1 MTFFTTGSSSKK
13 SVAPLVMASA
23 VLCFAA
29 QTAQAGNDIETLNF
43 DSRADFKNFA
53 DSVANIFGYKTLQ
66 PAESL
71 GLTGFDIG
79 ASLDFAETNYK
90 LSNQSERNRDVLPM
104 IDVHAQKGLP
114 GGWDVGLH
122 YQMLS
127 DSDASSWTGEVRYA
141 LVEGGTAN
149 PAVSLSGHFT
159 QASGIEALN
168 YTAYGVDLAISKGF
182 ANLTPYAGIGWT
194 LAKIDPKV
202 DNLQSAVSLKTEE
215 RDLVRFAAGM
225 NINLLVMDVLV
236 GYNQIGEL
244 GTYSIKAGYRF

>member
-1 MTFFTTGSSSKK
+1 MTFLTIWPSTQT
-13 SVAPLVMASA
+13 SA
-23 VLCFAA
+23 NKLAMTFAALCFAA

-43 DSRADFKNFA
+43 DSRADFKHFA
-53 DSVANIFGYKTLQ
+53 DSIANVFGYKPLQ

-71 GLTGFDIG
+71 GLSGFDVG
-79 ASLDFAETNYK
+79 ASLNFAETNYK
-90 LSNQSERNRDVLPM
+90 LSNQSERDRDMLPM
-104 IDVHAQKGLP
+104 IGVHAQKGLP

-127 DSDASSWTGEVRYA
+127 DSQASSWTGEVRYA

-159 QASGIEALN
+159 QASGIEALS
-168 YTAYGVDLAISKGF
+168 YTAYGIDLAVSKGF

-194 LAKIDPKV
+194 LAKVDPKV
-202 DNLQSAVSLKTEE
+202 DNLQPAVSLKTEE